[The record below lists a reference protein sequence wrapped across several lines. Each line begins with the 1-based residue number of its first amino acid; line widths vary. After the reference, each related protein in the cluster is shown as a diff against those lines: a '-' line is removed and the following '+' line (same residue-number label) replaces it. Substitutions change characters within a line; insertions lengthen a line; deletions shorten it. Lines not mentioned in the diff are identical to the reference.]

1 MIYLTLFDWCFTSYF
16 TTVTTASIMMGEDL
30 VILTTSPETSTVLL
44 SNVRLMESGFYQ
56 TETGKMIHLTLNSN
70 EHFTY

>member
-44 SNVRLMESGFYQ
+44 SNVSLMESGFYQ
-56 TETGKMIHLTLNSN
+56 TETGKMINLTLNSN

>member
-44 SNVRLMESGFYQ
+44 SNVSLMESGFYQ
-56 TETGKMIHLTLNSN
+56 TETGKMINLTLNSN
-70 EHFTY
+70 EHFT